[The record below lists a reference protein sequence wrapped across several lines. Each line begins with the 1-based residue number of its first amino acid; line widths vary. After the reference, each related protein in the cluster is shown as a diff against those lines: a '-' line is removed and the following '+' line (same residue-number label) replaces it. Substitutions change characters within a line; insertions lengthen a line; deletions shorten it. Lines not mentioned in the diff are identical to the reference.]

1 MRNRPFIVR
10 CTAFF
15 LLIVFSQKAGA
26 GLLLHN
32 LFHDNVVNNK
42 ASARMTRT
50 NGHNQEHKDQKE
62 VAYNCACVDDL
73 LMPFA
78 RTKEPVFSLPVLF
91 FSPPA
96 TFFEVAIPFQA
107 SILSL
112 LRGPPAFTQ

>member
-42 ASARMTRT
+42 
-50 NGHNQEHKDQKE
+50 NHNQEHKDQKE
-62 VAYNCACVDDL
+62 IAYNCACVDDL

-78 RTKEPVFSLPVLF
+78 GTDETFFLGPVLVFSA
-91 FSPPA
+91 PA
-96 TFFEVAIPFQA
+96 TFFEEPIPFYP
-107 SILSL
+107 SIFSL
-112 LRGPPAFTQ
+112 LRGPPAFTL